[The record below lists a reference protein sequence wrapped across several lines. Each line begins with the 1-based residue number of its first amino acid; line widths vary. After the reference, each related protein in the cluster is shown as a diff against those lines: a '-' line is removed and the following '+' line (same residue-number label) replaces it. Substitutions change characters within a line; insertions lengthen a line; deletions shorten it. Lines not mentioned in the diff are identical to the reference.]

1 MNYKMTKEVK
11 PINYYDTPN
20 ERRWRALVVEREVE
34 EELKKEA
41 QFERE
46 LQEEAT
52 NQEIEND
59 F

>member
-1 MNYKMTKEVK
+1 MTKEVK